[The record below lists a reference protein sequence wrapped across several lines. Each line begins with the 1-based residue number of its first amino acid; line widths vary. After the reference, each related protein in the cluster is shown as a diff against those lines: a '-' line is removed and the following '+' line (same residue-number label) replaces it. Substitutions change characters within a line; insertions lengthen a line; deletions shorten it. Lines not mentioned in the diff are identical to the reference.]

1 MKIKL
6 LLACLLPML
15 SCLAQV
21 PYREASIAESEM
33 KSKSKIMNI
42 VSNANTANYD
52 MTYQKLEF
60 TVNPLVYAPY
70 ISGKVTSTFTAL
82 SNMNTVTFDLAK
94 ALNVSSVKRNN
105 QPLTYTQNT
114 SNELV
119 INLGTAVAAG
129 TSATVEII
137 YAGNAPQGQEAF
149 TRDTHNGSP
158 IIYTL
163 SEPFG
168 SSDWWPCKED
178 LTDKIDSIDVYITAP
193 TQFVSVSNGLEISQ
207 TINGNSKTTHFKHNY
222 PIPAYLV
229 AIAVTDYVIIEQE
242 AGTSPNNFPIINY
255 IYPESVDFV
264 EDQLEVTLP
273 IMDLFESLFQ
283 TYPFSTEKYG
293 HAEFEFGGGMEHTTV
308 SFMGG
313 FSRGLIAHELAHQWF
328 GDKVTCGTWQDI
340 WLNEG
345 FAVYLS
351 GLVIEDQ
358 DGDSAYRYYKQ
369 NEIDY
374 ITYYPGGALY
384 LTPEEAQNSDRI
396 FSSRLTYAKGGM
408 VVNMLR
414 LKLGQEAFLLGV
426 NNYLN
431 DPTIAYKTAVTAQLQ
446 AHLETAS
453 GMDLSEFFNDWVY
466 NQGYPSYTVS
476 AYNDVPGK
484 VKVRINQTQSHP
496 SVNFFEMPVPVR
508 LKGNN
513 GQQLD
518 VVLDNTFNGEY
529 FIVDCPFT
537 LTNIEFDPN
546 RDIIS
551 ANNSATLDVQKF
563 NEITG
568 VKLYPN
574 PAANILYSSLEN
586 NAEIQKATFRN
597 ALGQVVM
604 RSTNENSWNISA
616 LASGVHFITIETTQG
631 TATLKFVKQ

>member
-6 LLACLLPML
+6 LLVCFLPML

-21 PYREASIAESEM
+21 PYRAASIAESEM
-33 KSKSKIMNI
+33 KANSKTMNI
-42 VSNANTANYD
+42 ASNPNTANYD

-60 TVNPLVYAPY
+60 TVNPLVVAPY

-82 SNMNTVTFDLAK
+82 SNMTTVTFDLAK
-94 ALNVSSVKRNN
+94 ALNVSSVKRDN
-105 QPLTYTQNT
+105 QPLTFTQNT

-119 INLGTAVAAG
+119 INLGTAVSAG

-149 TRDTHNGSP
+149 TRSTHSGTP

-178 LTDKIDSIDVYITAP
+178 LTDKVDSIDVYITAP
-193 TQFVSVSNGLEISQ
+193 AQFTSVSNGLEIDQ
-207 TINGNSKTTHFKHNY
+207 TFNGSNKTTHFQHNY

-229 AIAVTDYVIIEQE
+229 AIAVTDYVILEEE
-242 AGTSPNNFPIINY
+242 AGTAPNTFPIINY

-264 EDQLEVTLP
+264 ESELEATVP

-283 TYPFSTEKYG
+283 TYPYATEKYG
-293 HAEFEFGGGMEHTTV
+293 HAQFGWGGGMEHTTV

-313 FSRGLIAHELAHQWF
+313 FSRELIAHEMAHQWF
-328 GDKVTCGTWQDI
+328 GDKVTCATWQDV

-345 FAVYLS
+345 FAVYLA

-358 DGDSAYRYYKQ
+358 DGDSAYRSYKQ
-369 NEIDY
+369 SEIDY
-374 ITYYPGGALY
+374 ITYYSGGAVY
-384 LTPEEAQNSDRI
+384 LTPEEALNSDRI
-396 FSSRLTYAKGGM
+396 FSSRLTYSKGGM

-431 DPTIAYKTAVTAQLQ
+431 DPAIAYKSATTPQLQ
-446 AHLETAS
+446 AHLEAAS
-453 GMDLSEFFNDWVY
+453 GMDLTEFFNDWIY
-466 NQGYPSYTVS
+466 NQGYPSYTVT
-476 AYNDVPGK
+476 AYNSAAGQ
-484 VKVRINQTQSHP
+484 VKIKINQTQSHP

-508 LKGNN
+508 LRGSA
-513 GQQLD
+513 GQELD

-529 FIVDCPFT
+529 FTVNCPFAISS
-537 LTNIEFDPN
+537 IEFDPN

-551 ANNSATLDVQKF
+551 SENSAFLDTQKF
-563 NEITG
+563 NAITG

-574 PAANILYSSLEN
+574 PAANMLYSSLEN
-586 NAEIQKATFRN
+586 DAEIQKATFRN
-597 ALGQVVM
+597 ALGQIVM
-604 RSTNENSWNISA
+604 QSNTENSWNVSA
-616 LASGVHFITIETTQG
+616 LAAGVHFITIETTQG
-631 TATLKFVKQ
+631 IATLKFVKQ

>member
-1 MKIKL
+1 MKIKYL
-6 LLACLLPML
+6 LVCLLPML

-33 KSKSKIMNI
+33 KANSKTMNI
-42 VSNANTANYD
+42 TTNPNTSNYD
-52 MTYQKLEF
+52 LTYQKLEF
-60 TVNPLVYAPY
+60 TVNPIVVAPY

-82 SNMNTVTFDLAK
+82 SSMTTVTFDLAK
-94 ALNVSSVKRNN
+94 SLNVSSVKRNN

-119 INLGTAVAAG
+119 INLGTAVNAG
-129 TSATVEII
+129 NSATVEII

-149 TRDTHNGSP
+149 TRSTHSGTP

-168 SSDWWPCKED
+168 SSDWWPCKQD
-178 LTDKIDSIDVYITAP
+178 LTDKVDSIDIFITAP
-193 TQFVSVSNGLEISQ
+193 IQFTSVANGLEIGQ

-229 AIAVTDYVIIEQE
+229 AIAVTDYIILEEE
-242 AGTSPNNFPIINY
+242 AGTAPNTFPIINY
-255 IYPESVDFV
+255 IYPESLDFV
-264 EDQLEVTLP
+264 ESQLEVTIP

-283 TYPFSTEKYG
+283 TYPYATEKYG
-293 HAEFEFGGGMEHTTV
+293 HAQFGWGGGMEHTTV

-313 FSRGLIAHELAHQWF
+313 FSRGLIAHEMAHQWF

-358 DGDSAYRYYKQ
+358 DGDSAYRDYKQ
-369 NEIDY
+369 SEIDY
-374 ITYYPGGALY
+374 ITSSSGGAVY
-384 LTPEEAQNSDRI
+384 LTEAEAENSDRI
-396 FSSRLTYAKGGM
+396 FSSRLTYSKGGM

-414 LKLGQEAFLLGV
+414 LKLGQEAFLLGA

-431 DPTIAYKTAVTAQLQ
+431 DPALAYKTATTSQLK

-453 GMDLSEFFNDWVY
+453 GQDLTEFFNDWIY

-476 AYNDVPGK
+476 AYNSAAGQ

-508 LKGNN
+508 LKGTN
-513 GQQLD
+513 GQQMD

-529 FIVDCPFT
+529 FEVACPFPVI
-537 LTNIEFDPN
+537 NVEFDPN
-546 RDIIS
+546 YDIIS
-551 ANNSATLDVQKF
+551 ADNSAFLDNQEF
-563 NEITG
+563 NKITG

-574 PAANILYSSLEN
+574 PAANMLYSSLEN
-586 NAEIQKATFRN
+586 NSEIQKATFRN

-604 RSTNENSWNISA
+604 QSTNENSWNVSA

-631 TATLKFVKQ
+631 IATLKFVKQ

>member
-1 MKIKL
+1 
-6 LLACLLPML
+6 ML

-33 KSKSKIMNI
+33 KANSKTMNI
-42 VSNANTANYD
+42 TTNPNTSNYD
-52 MTYQKLEF
+52 LTYQKLEF
-60 TVNPLVYAPY
+60 TVNPIVVAPY

-82 SNMNTVTFDLAK
+82 SSMTTVTFDLAK
-94 ALNVSSVKRNN
+94 SLNVSSVKRNN

-119 INLGTAVAAG
+119 INLGTAVDAG
-129 TSATVEII
+129 NSATVEII

-149 TRDTHNGSP
+149 TRSTHSGTP

-168 SSDWWPCKED
+168 SSDWWPCKQD
-178 LTDKIDSIDVYITAP
+178 LTDKVDSIDIFITAP
-193 TQFVSVSNGLEISQ
+193 IQFTSVANGLEIGQ

-229 AIAVTDYVIIEQE
+229 AIAVTDYIILEEE
-242 AGTSPNNFPIINY
+242 AGTAPNTFPIINY
-255 IYPESVDFV
+255 IYPESLDFV
-264 EDQLEVTLP
+264 ESQLEVTIP

-283 TYPFSTEKYG
+283 TYPYATEKYG
-293 HAEFEFGGGMEHTTV
+293 HAQFGWGGGMEHTTV

-313 FSRGLIAHELAHQWF
+313 FSRGLIAHEMAHQWF

-358 DGDSAYRYYKQ
+358 DGDSAYRDYKQ
-369 NEIDY
+369 SEIDY
-374 ITYYPGGALY
+374 ITSSSGGAVY
-384 LTPEEAQNSDRI
+384 LTEAEAENSDRI
-396 FSSRLTYAKGGM
+396 FSSRLTYSKGGM

-414 LKLGQEAFLLGV
+414 LKLGQEAFLLGA

-431 DPTIAYKTAVTAQLQ
+431 DPALAYKTATTSQLK

-453 GMDLSEFFNDWVY
+453 GQDLTEFFNDWIY

-476 AYNDVPGK
+476 AYNSAAGQ

-508 LKGNN
+508 LKGTN
-513 GQQLD
+513 GQQMD

-529 FIVDCPFT
+529 FEVACPFPVI
-537 LTNIEFDPN
+537 NVEFDPN
-546 RDIIS
+546 YDIIS
-551 ANNSATLDVQKF
+551 ADNSAFLDNQEF
-563 NEITG
+563 NKITG

-574 PAANILYSSLEN
+574 PAANMLYSSLEN
-586 NAEIQKATFRN
+586 DSEIQKATFRN

-604 RSTNENSWNISA
+604 QSTNENSWNVSA

-631 TATLKFVKQ
+631 IATLKFVKQ

>member
-6 LLACLLPML
+6 LLACFLPIL

-33 KSKSKIMNI
+33 KSNSKTMNI
-42 VSNANTANYD
+42 VSNLNTANYD

-82 SNMNTVTFDLAK
+82 STMNTVTFDLAK

-105 QPLTYTQNT
+105 QTLTYTQNI

-119 INLGTAVAAG
+119 INLGTPLTAG
-129 TSATVEII
+129 SSATVEII

-149 TRDTHNGSP
+149 TRSTHSGSP

-178 LTDKIDSIDVYITAP
+178 LTDKVDSIDVYITAP
-193 TQFVSVSNGLEISQ
+193 AQFTSVSNGLEIGQ
-207 TINGNSKTTHFKHNY
+207 TLNGNSKTTHFKHNY

-229 AIAVTDYVIIEQE
+229 AIAVTDYIIIEQE
-242 AGTSPNNFPIINY
+242 AGTAPNTFPIVNY

-264 EDQLEVTLP
+264 EEQLEVTLP

-283 TYPFSTEKYG
+283 TYPYATEKYG
-293 HAEFEFGGGMEHTTV
+293 HAQFGFGGGMEHTTV

-351 GLVIEDQ
+351 GLVIQDQ
-358 DGDSAYRYYKQ
+358 DGESAYRSYKQ
-369 NEIDY
+369 SEIDY
-374 ITYYPGGALY
+374 ITYFSGGAVY

-396 FSSRLTYAKGGM
+396 FSGRLTYAKGGM
-408 VVNMLR
+408 VVNMLK

-431 DPTIAYKTAVTAQLQ
+431 DPAIAYKTAITDQLK
-446 AHLETAS
+446 AHLEAAS
-453 GMDLSEFFNDWVY
+453 GMDLTEFFNDWIY

-476 AYNDVPGK
+476 AYNENPGQ

-496 SVNFFEMPVPVR
+496 SVGFFEMPVPVR
-508 LKGNN
+508 LFGNN

-518 VVLDNTFNGEY
+518 VVLDNTLNGEY
-529 FIVDCPFT
+529 FIVNCPFT
-537 LTNIEFDPN
+537 VTDIEFDPN

-551 ANNSATLDVQKF
+551 SDNSATLDNQKF

-574 PAANILYSSLEN
+574 PSSNMLYSSIEN

-597 ALGQVVM
+597 TLGQVVM
-604 RSTNENSWNISA
+604 QSTNENSWNVST

-631 TATLKFVKQ
+631 IATLKFVKR

>member
-6 LLACLLPML
+6 LLACFLPLL

-33 KSKSKIMNI
+33 KSNSKTMNV
-42 VSNANTANYD
+42 VSNLNTANYD

-60 TVNPLVYAPY
+60 TVNPLVVAPY

-82 SNMNTVTFDLAK
+82 STMNTVTFDLAK

-105 QPLTYTQNT
+105 VALTYTQTN
-114 SNELV
+114 SNELI
-119 INLGTAVAAG
+119 INLGAPVNTG
-129 TSATVEII
+129 SSATVEIT

-149 TRDTHNGSP
+149 TRTTHSGSP

-178 LTDKIDSIDVYITAP
+178 LTDKVDSIDIYITAP
-193 TQFVSVSNGLEISQ
+193 QQFTSVSNGLEMGQ
-207 TINGNSKTTHFKHNY
+207 TFNGNSKTTHFKHNY

-229 AIAVTDYVIIEQE
+229 AIAVTDYIIIEQE
-242 AGTSPNNFPIINY
+242 AGTAPNTFPIVNY
-255 IYPESVDFV
+255 IYPESVSFV

-283 TYPFSTEKYG
+283 TYPYSTEKYG
-293 HAEFEFGGGMEHTTV
+293 HAQFSWGGGMEHTTV

-313 FSRGLIAHELAHQWF
+313 FSRELIAHELAHQWF
-328 GDKVTCGTWQDI
+328 ENKLTCGTWQDI

-345 FAVYLS
+345 CAVYLS
-351 GLVIEDQ
+351 GLVIQNQ
-358 DGDSAYRYYKQ
+358 DGDSAYRSYKQ
-369 NEIDY
+369 SEIDY
-374 ITYYPGGALY
+374 ITYFPGGAVY

-396 FSSRLTYAKGGM
+396 FSGRLTYSKGGM
-408 VVNMLR
+408 VVNMLK

-431 DPTIAYKTAVTAQLQ
+431 DPALAYKTAVTGQLK
-446 AHLETAS
+446 AHLEAAS
-453 GMDLSEFFNDWVY
+453 GMDLTEFFNDWVY

-476 AYNDVPGK
+476 AYNNEPGQ

-496 SVNFFEMPVPVR
+496 SVSFFEMPVPVR
-508 LKGNN
+508 LFGAN
-513 GQQLD
+513 GQQMD

-529 FIVDCPFT
+529 FEINCPFT
-537 LTNIEFDPN
+537 VTNIEFDPN

-551 ANNSATLDVQKF
+551 LYNSSTLDNQKF
-563 NEITG
+563 NEVTG

-574 PAANILYSSLEN
+574 PASNMLYSSLEN
-586 NAEIQKATFRN
+586 DAEIQKATFKN

-604 RSTNENSWNISA
+604 QSTNENSWNVSA
-616 LASGVHFITIETTQG
+616 LASGVHFITIETSQG
-631 TATLKFVKQ
+631 TATLKFVKR

>member
-1 MKIKL
+1 
-6 LLACLLPML
+6 ML

-33 KSKSKIMNI
+33 KSNSKTMNI
-42 VSNANTANYD
+42 TTNPNTSNYD
-52 MTYQKLEF
+52 LTYQKLEF
-60 TVNPLVYAPY
+60 TVNPIVVAPY

-82 SNMNTVTFDLAK
+82 SSMTTVTFDLAK
-94 ALNVSSVKRNN
+94 SLNVSSVKRNN

-119 INLGTAVAAG
+119 INLGTAVDAG
-129 TSATVEII
+129 NSATVEII

-149 TRDTHNGSP
+149 TRSTHSGTP

-168 SSDWWPCKED
+168 SSDWWPCKQD
-178 LTDKIDSIDVYITAP
+178 LTDKVDSIDIFITAP
-193 TQFVSVSNGLEISQ
+193 IQFTSVANGLEIGQ

-229 AIAVTDYVIIEQE
+229 AIAVTDYIILEEE
-242 AGTSPNNFPIINY
+242 AGTAPNTFPIINY
-255 IYPESVDFV
+255 IYPESLDFV
-264 EDQLEVTLP
+264 ESQLEATIP

-283 TYPFSTEKYG
+283 TYPYATEKYG
-293 HAEFEFGGGMEHTTV
+293 HAQFGWGGGMEHTTV

-313 FSRGLIAHELAHQWF
+313 FSRGLIAHEMAHQWF

-358 DGDSAYRYYKQ
+358 DGDSAYRDYKQ
-369 NEIDY
+369 SEIDY
-374 ITYYPGGALY
+374 ITSSSGGAVY
-384 LTPEEAQNSDRI
+384 LTEAEAENSDRI
-396 FSSRLTYAKGGM
+396 FSSRLTYSKGGM

-414 LKLGQEAFLLGV
+414 LKLGQEAFLLGA

-431 DPTIAYKTAVTAQLQ
+431 DPALAYKTATTSQLK

-453 GMDLSEFFNDWVY
+453 GQDLTEFFNDWIY

-476 AYNDVPGK
+476 AYNSAAGQ

-508 LKGNN
+508 LKGTN
-513 GQQLD
+513 GQQMD

-529 FIVDCPFT
+529 FEVACPFPVI
-537 LTNIEFDPN
+537 NVEFDPN
-546 RDIIS
+546 YDIIS
-551 ANNSATLDVQKF
+551 ADNSAFLDNQEF
-563 NEITG
+563 NKITG

-574 PAANILYSSLEN
+574 PAANMLYSSLEN
-586 NAEIQKATFRN
+586 DSEIQKATFRN

-604 RSTNENSWNISA
+604 QSTNENSWNVSA

-631 TATLKFVKQ
+631 IATLKFVKQ